1 MVWIV
6 QRSEAN
12 KIGTENSLQTK
23 WNKKLIFQ
31 DDGRTIRSTATAV
44 LIAID
49 RQENGEKKQ
58 AWLFVAGPVATAIV
72 ASRINVW
79 IVMLLLEIHSCDE
92 KLYLEYIRHSIPMK
106 IWRSFHLSSLIS
118 SLRMQYV
125 CLTISTE
132 LDIL

>member
-1 MVWIV
+1 MLAGLARAAALPDPQGLDPVMVWIV

-72 ASRINVW
+72 ASRINV
-79 IVMLLLEIHSCDE
+79 
-92 KLYLEYIRHSIPMK
+92 
-106 IWRSFHLSSLIS
+106 
-118 SLRMQYV
+118 
-125 CLTISTE
+125 
-132 LDIL
+132 